1 MRGSIAPAMCA
12 VLGMTLLTG
21 CSTSWLPSWPSA
33 APVAASAPTRWV
45 CDSQVEVFWQYTD
58 ATRSNVD
65 ARLGGKDQVYHLKT
79 EPGADGQM
87 FSDGVLAFNVKDD
100 QGLVYWVATNDLI
113 GRGCK
118 AP

>member
-1 MRGSIAPAMCA
+1 MCA
-12 VLGMTLLTG
+12 VLGMTLLAG
-21 CSTSWLPSWPSA
+21 CSTSWLPSWPSWPSS
-33 APVAASAPTRWV
+33 APVPQAAATRWV

-58 ATRSNVD
+58 AARSKVD
-65 ARLGGKDQVYHLKT
+65 VRLGGQDQVYHLKA

-87 FSDGVLAFNVKDD
+87 FSDGVLAFHIKDN

>member
-12 VLGMTLLTG
+12 VLGMTLLAG
-21 CSTSWLPSWPSA
+21 CTSWWPSS
-33 APVAASAPTRWV
+33 APSPVAPTRWV
-45 CDSQVEVFWQYTD
+45 CDSRVEVFWQYID
-58 ATRSNVD
+58 AAHGQVD
-65 ARLGGKDQVYHLKT
+65 VRLGGQDQVYHLKT
-79 EPGADGQM
+79 EPGADGQLY
-87 FSDGVLAFNVKDD
+87 SDGVLAFHVKDD

>member
-1 MRGSIAPAMCA
+1 MKGSIVPAICA
-12 VLGMTLLTG
+12 VLGMTLLAG
-21 CSTSWLPSWPSA
+21 CSTSWWPSWPSSA
-33 APVAASAPTRWV
+33 TASTPAPTHWV
-45 CDSQVEVFWQYTD
+45 CDSQLDVFWQYTD
-58 ATRSNVD
+58 AARSKVD
-65 ARLGGKDQVYHLKT
+65 VRLGGKDQVYHLKT